1 MSNARSFSGKK
12 GQMVLPGGNCE
23 NMIALTQLLLKAN
36 NICIS
41 LEGLTQ
47 VLKHY
52 AYNAVWISVPLMKVI
67 AK

>member
-1 MSNARSFSGKK
+1 MLDHFLEKKNK

-36 NICIS
+36 NIS

-47 VLKHY
+47 VLTITPIMLFGFLHPY
-52 AYNAVWISVPLMKVI
+52 
-67 AK
+67 

>member
-47 VLKHY
+47 VLNITPIMLY
-52 AYNAVWISVPLMKVI
+52 GFLYPY
-67 AK
+67 

>member
-1 MSNARSFSGKK
+1 MLDHFLEKK

-47 VLKHY
+47 VLTITPIMLFGFLHPY
-52 AYNAVWISVPLMKVI
+52 
-67 AK
+67 